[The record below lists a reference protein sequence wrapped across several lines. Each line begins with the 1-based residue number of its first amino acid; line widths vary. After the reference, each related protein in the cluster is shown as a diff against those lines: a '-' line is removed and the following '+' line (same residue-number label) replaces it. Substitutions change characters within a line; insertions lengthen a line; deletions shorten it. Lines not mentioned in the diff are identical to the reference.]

1 MIFRPANLKQEHYTR
16 IPNLILRGGNSA
28 SELRSDGISP
38 ESLGVLVY
46 LLSHVDDWQIT
57 NNQLCTVFGVGNVK
71 MSRITEELE
80 TSGYIRRKVVRNESG
95 HVLRWD
101 WLVTDVQGVFPLD
114 HQNPDQANPD
124 QVNPDQANQTQR
136 TTILTNEDTKEQICW
151 RTLLLNNSPDGISS
165 KSWQKWWGYKLDK
178 RKGRKPAKK
187 MITSQTEDFK
197 IMKRQGFDV
206 EGVIDFA
213 ISRGWERIGDPEWAA
228 LKSFKGHS
236 RKNDLLGLVK

>member
-136 TTILTNEDTKEQICW
+136 TTILTNEDKKEQICW
-151 RTLLLNNSPDGISS
+151 RSSILNGSPEGIANKPWS
-165 KSWQKWWGYKLDK
+165 KWWEYKLEK
-178 RKGRKPAKK
+178 RKGRKPAAK

-197 IMKRQGFDV
+197 VMKRQGFDV

>member
-1 MIFRPANLKQEHYTR
+1 MIFRPANLKQDNYTR

-80 TSGYIRRKVVRNESG
+80 TAGYIRRQVVRNESG

-101 WLVTDVQGVFPLD
+101 WLVTDVKGVFPLD

-124 QVNPDQANQTQR
+124 QANQTQR
-136 TTILTNEDTKEQICW
+136 TTIVTNEDKKEQICW
-151 RTLLLNNSPDGISS
+151 RTLLLNDPPDGITS
-165 KSWQKWWGYKLDK
+165 KSWQKWWAYKLEK
-178 RKGRKPAKK
+178 RKGRKPAAK

-197 IMKRQGFDV
+197 ILKRHGFDV

-228 LKSFKGHS
+228 LKSFKGYS

>member
-114 HQNPDQANPD
+114 HQNPDQAN
-124 QVNPDQANQTQR
+124 QTQR
-136 TTILTNEDTKEQICW
+136 TTILTNEDKKEQICW

>member
-136 TTILTNEDTKEQICW
+136 TNISTNEDKKEQICW

-165 KSWQKWWGYKLDK
+165 KSWQKWWSYKLDK